1 MAISEFEVKRCER
14 ELKKFLEVMRPP
26 ANIRSQ
32 LDFGYR
38 IENQSVELIE
48 IRPEWKNS
56 ENKINIP
63 FARVTYVKKEK
74 LWKIYWQR
82 QDLKWHSYAPVPSV
96 QNFEEFLSVV
106 SEDANACFFG

>member
-48 IRPEWKNS
+48 IRPEWKNP